1 MRRATHGVIGQLP
14 SIACDP
20 RRRSTRSASAAREI
34 VGERCTGNSVVG
46 VTSLRERLRA
56 ALKPAMKAR
65 DLGAVSALR
74 SALAAIDNAE
84 AIDVGEMKAGAME
97 DSPVGPGAAEVS
109 RRDLT
114 DIEIEAIVRGEID
127 ERRSAATEYDQI
139 GAIDRR
145 DRLTAEADTLAALL

>member
-1 MRRATHGVIGQLP
+1 M
-14 SIACDP
+14 
-20 RRRSTRSASAAREI
+20 
-34 VGERCTGNSVVG
+34 G

-84 AIDVGEMKAGAME
+84 AIDAGDVRAGAME
-97 DSPVGPGAAEVS
+97 QSPVGLGAAEAV
-109 RRDLT
+109 RRELT
-114 DIEIEAIVRGEID
+114 EGEIEAIVRREID
-127 ERRSAATEYDQI
+127 ERRSAATEYDRL

-145 DRLTAEADTLAALL
+145 DRLNAEADALAALL

>member
-1 MRRATHGVIGQLP
+1 MAGGN
-14 SIACDP
+14 
-20 RRRSTRSASAAREI
+20 RSTPAEP
-34 VGERCTGNSVVG
+34 ENSVVD

-65 DLGAVSALR
+65 DTGAVSALR

-84 AIDVGEMKAGAME
+84 AVDAGDVRAGAVE
-97 DSPVGPGAAEVS
+97 ESPVGLGAAEAA

-114 DIEIEAIVRGEID
+114 EVEIEAIVRREID
-127 ERRSAATEYDQI
+127 ERRSAATEYDRL

-145 DRLTAEADTLAALL
+145 DRLTAEADALAVLF

>member
-1 MRRATHGVIGQLP
+1 M
-14 SIACDP
+14 
-20 RRRSTRSASAAREI
+20 
-34 VGERCTGNSVVG
+34 
-46 VTSLRERLRA
+46 TSLRERLRA

-84 AIDVGEMKAGAME
+84 AIDVGEMRAGAME
-97 DSPVGPGAAEVS
+97 DSPVGLGAAEAG

-114 DIEIEAIVRGEID
+114 DVEIEAIVRREID
-127 ERRSAATEYDQI
+127 ERRHAATEYEHH

-145 DRLTAEADTLAALL
+145 DRLIAEADALAALL

>member
-1 MRRATHGVIGQLP
+1 MTY
-14 SIACDP
+14 
-20 RRRSTRSASAAREI
+20 
-34 VGERCTGNSVVG
+34 
-46 VTSLRERLRA
+46 LRERLRA

-84 AIDVGEMKAGAME
+84 AIDVGEMRAVAME
-97 DSPVGPGAAEVS
+97 DSPVGPGAAEAS

-114 DIEIEAIVRGEID
+114 EIEIEAIVRREID
-127 ERRSAATEYDQI
+127 ERHVAATEYDRI

-145 DRLTAEADTLAALL
+145 DRLTAEADALAALL

>member
-1 MRRATHGVIGQLP
+1 M
-14 SIACDP
+14 
-20 RRRSTRSASAAREI
+20 
-34 VGERCTGNSVVG
+34 
-46 VTSLRERLRA
+46 TSLRERLRA

-84 AIDVGEMKAGAME
+84 AVDLGERRAGAME
-97 DSPVGPGAAEVS
+97 DSPVGLGAAEAS

-114 DIEIEAIVRGEID
+114 DVDIEAIVRREID
-127 ERRSAATEYDQI
+127 ERRVAATEYERL
-139 GAIDRR
+139 GALDRR